1 MKLSKRKMLLVSFML
16 FSLFF
21 GAGNLIFP
29 PFLGQNAGSHTP
41 IALLGF
47 LLTAVVL
54 PVMGVLVVA
63 KFNGLDK
70 LARKVDS
77 RFAIFFTVLIYLSI
91 GPGLGIPRAASVPFE
106 MAIAPYLPQNLAS
119 YAPWFML
126 LYSLVFFLVAGWL
139 ALSPKKLVDRI
150 GKFLTPTLL
159 TLLVVL
165 FVSFLF
171 GGKAAVGAP
180 QAAYQDA
187 AFATGFLEGYN
198 TMDAIAALNFGLV
211 IATTL
216 GTLGVTEKKGV
227 MHYTL
232 RAGLVAG
239 TILAVV
245 YGMLTYLGMKT
256 SAVYPLQDNGA
267 WTLRCIVQEVF
278 GAPGAVLLALTFT
291 VACLTTCVGL
301 ITSISQYFSGLF
313 KKVSYKTC
321 VLVITFFSF
330 AVCNQGLS
338 TILSISVPV
347 LNAVYPVAIVL
358 IVLGLCDKFLKGN
371 KVVYPLTVGMV
382 GLVSVLHAL
391 ESVHVPLGFVST
403 ALQKLPLYSM
413 GMGWVLVAV
422 VSVAVSLVASKVY
435 NMVRA
440 SKEQKEAN
448 AEALEQKV
456 TEPTA

>member
-29 PFLGQNAGSHTP
+29 PFLGQNAGSKTP
-41 IALLGF
+41 VALLGF

-126 LYSLVFFLVAGWL
+126 LYSLVFFLLAGWL
-139 ALSPKKLVDRI
+139 ALNPKKLVDRI
-150 GKFLTPTLL
+150 GKVLTPTLL

-171 GGKAAVGAP
+171 GGKTAVAAP
-180 QAAYQDA
+180 QEAYQNA

-216 GTLGVTEKKGV
+216 GTLGVSEKKGV

-239 TILAVV
+239 GILATV

-301 ITSISQYFSGLF
+301 ITSISQYFAGLF
-313 KKVSYKTC
+313 KKVNYKTC
-321 VLVITFFSF
+321 VLVITLFSF

-358 IVLGLCDKFLKGN
+358 IVLGLCDKFLQGN

-391 ESVHVPLGFVST
+391 ESVKVPLGVVST
-403 ALQKLPLYSM
+403 ALQKLPLYSS
-413 GMGWVLVAV
+413 GMGWVLVAL
-422 VSVAVSLVASKVY
+422 VSVVLSVAGVKVYEAVSAK
-435 NMVRA
+435 
-440 SKEQKEAN
+440 KEKNTEK
-448 AEALEQKV
+448 AEQAV